1 MQDPVGGEKSGA
13 KCPVGEYSGGE
24 FSGGE
29 FSEGEILLPEEL
41 MRSQSAM
48 TYKYPCLQKIKKS
61 KYICVS

>member
-29 FSEGEILLPEEL
+29 FSEGEN
-41 MRSQSAM
+41 SC
-48 TYKYPCLQKIKKS
+48 YPIFVNDLS
-61 KYICVS
+61 LAS